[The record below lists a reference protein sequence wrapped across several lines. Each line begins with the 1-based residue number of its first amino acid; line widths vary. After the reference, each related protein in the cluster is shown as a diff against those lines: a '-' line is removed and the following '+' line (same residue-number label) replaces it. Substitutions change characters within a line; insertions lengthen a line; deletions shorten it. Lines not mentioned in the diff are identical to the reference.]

1 MSKERLGIWL
11 YLYQGA
17 LMGTSSQMDG
27 GMAPDVARDAALI
40 ADAAI
45 AEYEKREAQ

>member
-1 MSKERLGIWL
+1 MSSYYNGSQEREWPGSEPEEETTMTNDF
-11 YLYQGA
+11 A
-17 LMGTSSQMDG
+17 SR
-27 GMAPDVARDAALI
+27 VAGDAALI